1 MRPLLFESY
10 IYSGAPCLSW
20 HVYLIECEDGSIYT
34 GIAVDVAK
42 RYAAHCAG
50 KGAKYTRA
58 RKPQQLLASLL
69 TENRSTASQLEHA
82 IKQLTPQQKRQLA
95 SGDQSPLAISLQTL
109 LLKP

>member
-1 MRPLLFESY
+1 MRPLLFASQ
-10 IYSGAPCLSW
+10 IHSGASCLSW

-58 RKPQQLLASLL
+58 RKPRQLLASLP
-69 TENRSTASQLEHA
+69 TDNRSTASQLEHA
-82 IKQLTPQQKRQLA
+82 IKQLNPQQKRQLA
-95 SGDQSPLAISLQTL
+95 SGDHAPLAVSLQEL
-109 LLKP
+109 LLKS

>member
-1 MRPLLFESY
+1 M
-10 IYSGAPCLSW
+10 SW

-58 RKPQQLLASLL
+58 RKPRQLLASF
-69 TENRSTASQLEHA
+69 EVANRSEATKLEGL
-82 IKQLTPQQKRQLA
+82 IKKLPSKTKRNLA
-95 SGDQSPLAISLQTL
+95 SGAAENICSTL
-109 LLKP
+109 LVMVSDGG